1 MNFFNGIK
9 KVIKIDARQIIWVK
23 VVQLN
28 SFHGLLESTS
38 FPAFSLT
45 SREPGNEVVLEFVHS
60 FQQLTT
66 LSAIEVQRA
75 LNWVQFSMEITY
87 QAPQV

>member
-9 KVIKIDARQIIWVK
+9 KVIKTGAKQTIWVK
-23 VVQLN
+23 VVQLK

-38 FPAFSLT
+38 FPAFSFT
-45 SREPGNEVVLEFVHS
+45 RREPWNEVVLEFVHS
-60 FQQLTT
+60 FQQLTA

-75 LNWVQFSMEITY
+75 LNWFSFRSK
-87 QAPQV
+87 

>member
-9 KVIKIDARQIIWVK
+9 KVIKTDARQIIWVK

-45 SREPGNEVVLEFVHS
+45 SREPGNEFVHS

-75 LNWVQFSMEITY
+75 LNWVQFSIEITY